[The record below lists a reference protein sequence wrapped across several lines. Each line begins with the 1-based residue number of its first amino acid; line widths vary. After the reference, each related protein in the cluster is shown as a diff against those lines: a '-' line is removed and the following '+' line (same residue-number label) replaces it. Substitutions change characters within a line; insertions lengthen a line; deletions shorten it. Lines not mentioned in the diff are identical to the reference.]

1 MSAAKKTQKQSA
13 KKAAKK
19 TTAAKSTAKKAAVK
33 KAAAKPAP
41 AKKTAAAKTAAKKT
55 AAKKTVKK
63 TAKKTAAK
71 KTAAKQ
77 AAATVIAEAQAA
89 DLPARSEDEQAELR
103 AALKERLDELTTEHE
118 RIIESI
124 ATAQRERLA
133 DTAGDDQVD
142 SGSKTVEHEHE
153 ISVANTIS
161 ERIRQV
167 SHALDRLDD
176 GDYGIC
182 EKCGKPIP
190 AARLAAFPSATLCVS
205 CKQLEE
211 RR

>member
-1 MSAAKKTQKQSA
+1 MTPAKKTQPTAKKAAKKAVAKKTATKKSAAEGGAA

-19 TTAAKSTAKKAAVK
+19 TTANGAQKAAKKA
-33 KAAAKPAP
+33 
-41 AKKTAAAKTAAKKT
+41 
-55 AAKKTVKK
+55 VKK
-63 TAKKTAAK
+63 TAKAAVP
-71 KTAAKQ
+71 AP
-77 AAATVIAEAQAA
+77 VSAEAEPHQ
-89 DLPARSEDEQAELR
+89 LRTESEQAELR
-103 AALKERLDELTTEHE
+103 AALKERLDELVAEQQRYTD
-118 RIIESI
+118 SI
-124 ATAQRERLA
+124 AVAQRERLS

-153 ISVANTIS
+153 VAVAGAIS

-167 SHALDRLDD
+167 SHALERLDE
-176 GDYGIC
+176 GEYGFC

>member
-1 MSAAKKTQKQSA
+1 MSAAKKSQQPAA
-13 KKAAKK
+13 KKAARKAAK
-19 TTAAKSTAKKAAVK
+19 HTAAEQTATEKTASQG
-33 KAAAKPAP
+33 AAKR
-41 AKKTAAAKTAAKKT
+41 TA
-55 AAKKTVKK
+55 KK
-63 TAKKTAAK
+63 TAKKTAGDTPVK
-71 KTAAKQ
+71 KAARKPVNQPTTAP
-77 AAATVIAEAQAA
+77 AEA
-89 DLPARSEDEQAELR
+89 DDHPIRTESEQAELR
-103 AALKERLDELTTEHE
+103 AALKERLDELTEE
-118 RIIESI
+118 QQRFVDSI
-124 ATAQRERLA
+124 AAAQRERLS
-133 DTAGDDQVD
+133 DTAGDDQID

-153 ISVANTIS
+153 VTVANAIA

-167 SHALDRLDD
+167 SHALERLDD

>member
-1 MSAAKKTQKQSA
+1 MSPAKKTQKQAA
-13 KKAAKK
+13 KKAVK
-19 TTAAKSTAKKAAVK
+19 TAAVK
-33 KAAAKPAP
+33 Q
-41 AKKTAAAKTAAKKT
+41 TAG
-55 AAKKTVKK
+55 
-63 TAKKTAAK
+63 K

-77 AAATVIAEAQAA
+77 TAAEQTAAKPAAETRAKAAMVKQSAKQATK
-89 DLPARSEDEQAELR
+89 PAPTTPETDAHQPRTESEQAELR
-103 AALKERLDELTTEHE
+103 AALQERLDELVAEQTRYTD
-118 RIIESI
+118 SI
-124 ATAQRERLA
+124 AAAQRERLS
-133 DTAGDDQVD
+133 DTAGDDQID

-153 ISVANTIS
+153 VAVAGAIS

-167 SHALDRLDD
+167 SHALERLDE
-176 GDYGIC
+176 GGYGFC

>member
-1 MSAAKKTQKQSA
+1 MSASKKTEQSAAK

-19 TTAAKSTAKKAAVK
+19 PAKQTAKKQRVAEGATKQAAAEKTAKRTAKKATAHAPGEKVVK
-33 KAAAKPAP
+33 PTVNQTTPA
-41 AKKTAAAKTAAKKT
+41 TAETDESPIR
-55 AAKKTVKK
+55 TV
-63 TAKKTAAK
+63 
-71 KTAAKQ
+71 
-77 AAATVIAEAQAA
+77 
-89 DLPARSEDEQAELR
+89 SEQAELR
-103 AALKERLDELTTEHE
+103 AALKERLDELVEE
-118 RIIESI
+118 QQRFVDSI
-124 ATAQRERLA
+124 AVAQRERLS

-153 ISVANTIS
+153 VSVANAIS

-167 SHALDRLDD
+167 SRALDRLDD

>member
-1 MSAAKKTQKQSA
+1 MSAAKKTQKQAAKKQAA

-19 TTAAKSTAKKAAVK
+19 TAEKQ
-33 KAAAKPAP
+33 P
-41 AKKTAAAKTAAKKT
+41 
-55 AAKKTVKK
+55 
-63 TAKKTAAK
+63 
-71 KTAAKQ
+71 AAKQ
-77 AAATVIAEAQAA
+77 AAKRAPAKPAA
-89 DLPARSEDEQAELR
+89 KKAVAARSESEQAELR
-103 AALKERLDELTTEHE
+103 AALKERLDELTDEQQ
-118 RIIESI
+118 RYIDSI
-124 ATAQRERLA
+124 ATAQRERLS
-133 DTAGDDQVD
+133 DTAGDDQID

-153 ISVANTIS
+153 VAVAGAIS

-167 SHALDRLDD
+167 SHALDRLND

-182 EKCGKPIP
+182 ERCGNPIP

>member
-1 MSAAKKTQKQSA
+1 M

-19 TTAAKSTAKKAAVK
+19 AVRKTAKAAE
-33 KAAAKPAP
+33 PAP
-41 AKKTAAAKTAAKKT
+41 AAAPA
-55 AAKKTVKK
+55 
-63 TAKKTAAK
+63 
-71 KTAAKQ
+71 
-77 AAATVIAEAQAA
+77 AEAEA
-89 DLPARSEDEQAELR
+89 DHQLRTESEQAELR
-103 AALKERLDELTTEHE
+103 AALKERLDELVAEQQ
-118 RIIESI
+118 RYRDSI
-124 ATAQRERLA
+124 AVAQRERLS
-133 DTAGDDQVD
+133 DTAGDDQID

-153 ISVANTIS
+153 VAVAGAIS

-167 SHALDRLDD
+167 THALERIDE
-176 GDYGIC
+176 GGYGFC

>member
-1 MSAAKKTQKQSA
+1 MRETVP
-13 KKAAKK
+13 
-19 TTAAKSTAKKAAVK
+19 TG
-33 KAAAKPAP
+33 AP
-41 AKKTAAAKTAAKKT
+41 AE
-55 AAKKTVKK
+55 
-63 TAKKTAAK
+63 
-71 KTAAKQ
+71 
-77 AAATVIAEAQAA
+77 AEPLRT
-89 DLPARSEDEQAELR
+89 DSEQAELR
-103 AALKERLDELTTEHE
+103 AALKERLDELVEEQE
-118 RIIESI
+118 RFIDSI
-124 ATAQRERLA
+124 ATAQRERLS
-133 DTAGDDQVD
+133 DTAGDDQID

-153 ISVANTIS
+153 VAVAGAIS

-167 SHALDRLDD
+167 SHALERLDD

>member
-1 MSAAKKTQKQSA
+1 M
-13 KKAAKK
+13 
-19 TTAAKSTAKKAAVK
+19 
-33 KAAAKPAP
+33 
-41 AKKTAAAKTAAKKT
+41 
-55 AAKKTVKK
+55 KKTVKQ
-63 TAKKTAAK
+63 TTPPSAPAAK
-71 KTAAKQ
+71 AGDQPVRT
-77 AAATVIAEAQAA
+77 EA
-89 DLPARSEDEQAELR
+89 EQAELR
-103 AALKERLDELTTEHE
+103 AALQERLDELLEE
-118 RIIESI
+118 QQRFVSSI
-124 ATAQRERLA
+124 AVAQRERLS
-133 DTAGDDQVD
+133 DTAGDDQID

-153 ISVANTIS
+153 VAVAGAIS

-167 SHALDRLDD
+167 SHALDRVDA

>member
-1 MSAAKKTQKQSA
+1 MSAAKKTQKTVAA

-19 TTAAKSTAKKAAVK
+19 AVKKTAVKKTAKKAEA
-33 KAAAKPAP
+33 PP
-41 AKKTAAAKTAAKKT
+41 AKKAAKKT
-55 AAKKTVKK
+55 AAKKPAVKK
-63 TAKKTAAK
+63 TTMKKTPP
-71 KTAAKQ
+71 
-77 AAATVIAEAQAA
+77 AEVDNAPVRT
-89 DLPARSEDEQAELR
+89 DSEQAELR
-103 AALKERLDELTTEHE
+103 AALKERLDELVDEQQ
-118 RIIESI
+118 RFIDSI
-124 ATAQRERLA
+124 ATAQRERLS
-133 DTAGDDQVD
+133 DTAGDDQID

-153 ISVANTIS
+153 VTVANAIS

-176 GDYGIC
+176 GDYGVC